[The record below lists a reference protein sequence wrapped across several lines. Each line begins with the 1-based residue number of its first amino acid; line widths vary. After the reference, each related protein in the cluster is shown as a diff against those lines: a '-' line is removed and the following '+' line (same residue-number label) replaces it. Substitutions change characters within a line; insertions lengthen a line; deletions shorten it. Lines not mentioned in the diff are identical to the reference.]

1 KFNQQYIM
9 SLFGNSSGSSS
20 KNLVEFRAGK
30 MFLKGTTVSPDKRKG
45 QVYVYQAD
53 DNLMHFCWKDRTSGR
68 VEDDLIIFPDD
79 CELKKVAQCK
89 TGRVFLLTFKSSS
102 RKLFFWMQEPKA
114 DKDDEYCKKVN
125 DSLNNPPQP
134 GQGSGGGSADLGGM
148 DNNIQDLLNNMDQ
161 QQLLQLMA
169 GGGLGN
175 LISPGKTA
183 GYMFFINLFNIRQA
197 KGTESRSRSSRNP
210 AAAAASPRSTSI
222 TTPQRATETPA
233 TPAAPAA
240 EIPHSQKNKKKNV
253 RPQTPAVQ
261 PAVQLSQLQDILFQM
276 GTPKQEPK
284 TQIDLADAITPDA
297 MIPILADQKVVQERL
312 KPFLPEGQEF
322 SSTEQELRDTVR
334 SPQLRQAISSF
345 GSALASGQL
354 APLLAQFG
362 LPEAAQAAAS
372 KGDVEGFAKAM
383 QEPEKKASAEDE
395 EEEMSVD

>member
-1 KFNQQYIM
+1 
-9 SLFGNSSGSSS
+9 LFGNSSGSSS

-175 LISPGKTA
+175 LISPG
-183 GYMFFINLFNIRQA
+183 
-197 KGTESRSRSSRNP
+197 RSRSSRNP

-240 EIPHSQKNKKKNV
+240 SAGCTTEPVARYSISDGNSKA
-253 RPQTPAVQ
+253 RT
-261 PAVQLSQLQDILFQM
+261 QDTIYTSNRL
-276 GTPKQEPK
+276 E
-284 TQIDLADAITPDA
+284 IDLADAITPDA
-297 MIPILADQKVVQERL
+297 MIPILADQKVVFL
-312 KPFLPEGQEF
+312 YLPFLPEGQEF

-372 KGDVEGFAKAM
+372 KG
-383 QEPEKKASAEDE
+383 
-395 EEEMSVD
+395 

>member
-1 KFNQQYIM
+1 KKFNQQYIM

-148 DNNIQDLLNNMDQ
+148 DNNIQ
-161 QQLLQLMA
+161 QLLQLMA

-183 GYMFFINLFNIRQA
+183 GILGKSR
-197 KGTESRSRSSRNP
+197 TCRSRSSRNP

-240 EIPHSQKNKKKNV
+240 NCKSEIPHSQKNKKKN
-253 RPQTPAVQ
+253 VQ

-334 SPQLRQAISSF
+334 SPQLRQ
-345 GSALASGQL
+345 
-354 APLLAQFG
+354 
-362 LPEAAQAAAS
+362 
-372 KGDVEGFAKAM
+372 
-383 QEPEKKASAEDE
+383 
-395 EEEMSVD
+395 

>member
-1 KFNQQYIM
+1 
-9 SLFGNSSGSSS
+9 LFGNSSGSSS

-183 GYMFFINLFNIRQA
+183 G
-197 KGTESRSRSSRNP
+197 RSRSSRNP

-240 EIPHSQKNKKKNV
+240 A
-253 RPQTPAVQ
+253 TPNTCSSAGCTTEPV
-261 PAVQLSQLQDILFQM
+261 ARYSISDGNSKARTQDTTSSSKHTFQ
-276 GTPKQEPK
+276 
-284 TQIDLADAITPDA
+284 
-297 MIPILADQKVVQERL
+297 VQERL

-372 KGDVEGFAKAM
+372 KG
-383 QEPEKKASAEDE
+383 
-395 EEEMSVD
+395 

>member
-1 KFNQQYIM
+1 KKFNQQYIM

-102 RKLFFWMQEPKA
+102 RKLFFWMQVYPNYKLKTFKTSCFLVA

-134 GQGSGGGSADLGGM
+134 GQGSG
-148 DNNIQDLLNNMDQ
+148 
-161 QQLLQLMA
+161 
-169 GGGLGN
+169 
-175 LISPGKTA
+175 
-183 GYMFFINLFNIRQA
+183 
-197 KGTESRSRSSRNP
+197 
-210 AAAAASPRSTSI
+210 
-222 TTPQRATETPA
+222 
-233 TPAAPAA
+233 
-240 EIPHSQKNKKKNV
+240 V

-284 TQIDLADAITPDA
+284 TRLFKIDLADAITPDA